1 VWVPEHL
8 VLPTRITSRYPY
20 APDGIPPFSPDAPHL
35 DPLVLLTH
43 VAAATARIR
52 LGTSVYLLPLRHPLV
67 TARLALSLDVLSG
80 GRLTLGVGV
89 GWLAEEFQAAGI
101 DFQTRAARTR
111 ECVRALRT
119 LWTETEPE
127 FHGRFFSFGPLRFEP
142 KPVQQPHPPIV
153 FGGETEAALRRA
165 AALGDGWYGVGHTP
179 ESAAVQATKLR
190 ALLAAAGRGAAPFE
204 LTVSPAGSRALG
216 AGREPRGRRARAGR
230 RAALRRRRH
239 RARRRAAVAARARG
253 RGGARAAS
261 GGARATARAVSRVG
275 MRPESER
282 FHGGT
287 SSLNAR
293 TAFARR
299 NFRRTAA
306 PNAQCSS
313 SLPSGR
319 AIGSS
324 GQSDANRHLSWPN

>member
-1 VWVPEHL
+1 VKVGVALFRLRPERVAAVARHAEGLGFESVWVPEHL
-8 VLPTRITSRYPY
+8 VLPTHITSRYPY
-20 APDGIPPFSPDAPHL
+20 APDGVAPFSPDAPHL

-67 TARLALSLDVLSG
+67 TARLAMSLDVLSG

-204 LTVSPAGSRALG
+204 LTVSHAGGVL
-216 AGREPRGRRARAGR
+216 
-230 RAALRRRRH
+230 
-239 RARRRAAVAARARG
+239 
-253 RGGARAAS
+253 
-261 GGARATARAVSRVG
+261 
-275 MRPESER
+275 
-282 FHGGT
+282 
-287 SSLNAR
+287 
-293 TAFARR
+293 
-299 NFRRTAA
+299 
-306 PNAQCSS
+306 
-313 SLPSGR
+313 
-319 AIGSS
+319 
-324 GQSDANRHLSWPN
+324 